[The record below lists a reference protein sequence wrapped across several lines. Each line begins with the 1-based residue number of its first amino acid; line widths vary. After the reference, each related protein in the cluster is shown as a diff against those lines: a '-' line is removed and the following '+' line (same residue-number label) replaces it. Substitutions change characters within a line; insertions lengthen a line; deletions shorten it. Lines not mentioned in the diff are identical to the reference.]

1 MGSKT
6 ADRIMI
12 IYAGRIFEMGWTKT
26 VLGKPRHPYTKALI
40 SAVPQLFAEKQ
51 KQTIFFKR

>member
-1 MGSKT
+1 
-6 ADRIMI
+6 MI